1 MKLPSPPARV
11 DAVRAFNRFYTRVI
25 GVLDEGLLRTDYS
38 LTEARVLYELG
49 QAESLDVGAL
59 RDAVAIDAGYLSRI
73 LAGFEEKGL
82 VRRGPSE
89 EDARRRVVRLTTRG
103 RSVSGTLD
111 RRSAEEIGALLSTLG
126 DAEQRRLLGAMGTIR
141 TALRE
146 DPSRRSVVLR
156 EPGPGD
162 LGWIVERHGAVY
174 QQEYGWDARFE
185 ALVARI
191 VADFAEQRDPRRDRA
206 WIAEVDGEPAGC
218 VLCVHRDDEVAQLRL
233 LLVEPSARG
242 LGVGTRLVEQVL
254 GFARDAGYAQ
264 VTLWTQDAL
273 RDARRI
279 YERAGFGLVDA
290 EPHADFGPEVV
301 GQTWTL
307 SLDDGGPA
315 DARG

>member
-1 MKLPSPPARV
+1 MNSPSPP
-11 DAVRAFNRFYTRVI
+11 D
-25 GVLDEGLLRTDYS
+25 
-38 LTEARVLYELG
+38 
-49 QAESLDVGAL
+49 
-59 RDAVAIDAGYLSRI
+59 
-73 LAGFEEKGL
+73 
-82 VRRGPSE
+82 
-89 EDARRRVVRLTTRG
+89 RG
-103 RSVSGTLD
+103 R
-111 RRSAEEIGALLSTLG
+111 EE
-126 DAEQRRLLGAMGTIR
+126 
-141 TALRE
+141 
-146 DPSRRSVVLR
+146 PSRRTVVLR

-162 LGWIVERHGAVY
+162 LSWIVQRHGAVY
-174 QQEYGWDARFE
+174 HQEYGWDARFE

-242 LGVGTRLVEQVL
+242 LGVGTSLVEEVL
-254 GFARDAGYAQ
+254 GFARDAGYVR

-279 YERAGFGLVDA
+279 YERAGFALIDA

-307 SLDDGGPA
+307 SLDHGGPA
-315 DARG
+315 DAGG

>member
-1 MKLPSPPARV
+1 MKAASPPHRV

-38 LTEARVLYELG
+38 LTEARVLYELA
-49 QAESLDVGAL
+49 QAESLDVGVL
-59 RDAVAIDAGYLSRI
+59 RDAVAIDAGYLSRV

-89 EDARRRVVRLTTRG
+89 EDARRRVVRLTARG

-126 DAEQRRLLGAMGTIR
+126 DAEQRRLLGAMGAIR

-146 DPSRRSVVLR
+146 DPSERVVVLR

-162 LGWIVERHGAVY
+162 LGWIVERHGALY
-174 QQEYGWDARFE
+174 HREYGWDARFE

-191 VADFAEQRDPRRDRA
+191 VADFAEHRDQRRDRA

-242 LGVGTRLVEQVL
+242 LGVGTRLVEEVL
-254 GFARDAGYAQ
+254 RFARDAGYPR

-279 YERAGFGLVDA
+279 YERAGFALVDA

-307 SLDDGGPA
+307 NLDDGGPA

>member
-1 MKLPSPPARV
+1 MKPPSP
-11 DAVRAFNRFYTRVI
+11 
-25 GVLDEGLLRTDYS
+25 
-38 LTEARVLYELG
+38 
-49 QAESLDVGAL
+49 
-59 RDAVAIDAGYLSRI
+59 
-73 LAGFEEKGL
+73 
-82 VRRGPSE
+82 
-89 EDARRRVVRLTTRG
+89 RRV
-103 RSVSGTLD
+103 
-111 RRSAEEIGALLSTLG
+111 
-126 DAEQRRLLGAMGTIR
+126 
-141 TALRE
+141 
-146 DPSRRSVVLR
+146 VVLR

-162 LGWIVERHGAVY
+162 LGWIVQRHGAVY

-185 ALVARI
+185 TLVARI

-233 LLVEPSARG
+233 LLVDPSARG
-242 LGVGTRLVEQVL
+242 LGVGTRLVEEVL
-254 GFARDAGYAQ
+254 GFAREAGYAR

-273 RDARRI
+273 GDARRI
-279 YERAGFGLVDA
+279 YERAGFALVDA